1 MAQPPL
7 FPTLTP
13 RLVDPAWFQVDK
25 PVDLAQ
31 ELKDQEQVYQEQMLA
46 IQQKGSDIVPIG
58 KSATEQKD
66 RKAKG
71 THRVD
76 LAGLHLAAGKGN
88 MHVVSLG
95 TGSKCIGASQLSG
108 AGDILHDSHAERQ
121 CYLFVPN
128 PSKVMPSPHASSG
141 ATLQPTKASMK
152 LQQMGG
158 SMA

>member
-58 KSATEQKD
+58 KSATEQTG
-66 RKAKG
+66 AKTVG
-71 THRVD
+71 GEQEDPRLPGADYHVTGALRTKPGRGDPTLSMSCSDKIFKWTVLGVQGALLMLFLKSPVYFETITIETVLPVCPQI
-76 LAGLHLAAGKGN
+76 LA
-88 MHVVSLG
+88 
-95 TGSKCIGASQLSG
+95 
-108 AGDILHDSHAERQ
+108 R
-121 CYLFVPN
+121 
-128 PSKVMPSPHASSG
+128 
-141 ATLQPTKASMK
+141 
-152 LQQMGG
+152 
-158 SMA
+158 